1 MIQSILNPI
10 FFIFVLGILTNLKSG
25 RFIVYLFILHKVLIN
40 INIVANKFQEKTATL
55 GESKNIIQG
64 VMMTFKNSRTTEYFS
79 KLWCEIEIFAKD
91 NEISIQT
98 PSQGKS

>member
-1 MIQSILNPI
+1 
-10 FFIFVLGILTNLKSG
+10 LTNLKSV

-40 INIVANKFQEKTATL
+40 INIISNKFQEKNATT
-55 GESKNIIQG
+55 GGSKNIIEV

-79 KLWCEIEIFAKD
+79 KLWCEIEIFAKN

-98 PSQGKS
+98 PSKDKT

>member
-1 MIQSILNPI
+1 M
-10 FFIFVLGILTNLKSG
+10 LKSG

-79 KLWCEIEIFAKD
+79 KLWCEVETFDKD
-91 NEISIQT
+91 NEISIQR
-98 PSQGKS
+98 PSKGEV